1 MATILSGIKPTGIP
15 TLGNYLGA
23 LKNFVKL
30 QNERV
35 DDKFIFFIADLHA
48 ITIPQDP
55 KELRANIKSLAA
67 IYLACGL
74 NKENLT
80 LFIQSEVHEHAEMG
94 YIMQSLAYMGEME
107 RMTQFKEKARK
118 QESGVTSA
126 LFTYPALMAAD
137 ILLYNSDLIP
147 VGEDQLQHLELTRD
161 LAIRFNNRYSD
172 TFTVPNGL
180 VTKVGARI
188 MDLQNPLKKMSKS
201 EDPGDKGCIFLLDPI
216 DLIKKKIKSAVT
228 DNDASVH
235 YDKETKPGI
244 SNLMTIYSCI
254 TGDDFKAIEAKY
266 KGVGYGQFK
275 ADLAEIVA
283 KEIGEIQ
290 ARYNALINSQE
301 LDDILDKGRDE
312 ASYLARKQLSKVYRK
327 IGLGRNRK

>member
-1 MATILSGIKPTGIP
+1 MAVILSGIKPTGIP

-30 QNERV
+30 QNERTE
-35 DDKFIFFIADLHA
+35 DKFLFFIADLHA
-48 ITIPQDP
+48 ITVPQNP
-55 KELRANIKSLAA
+55 AELRANIKNLAA
-67 IYLACGL
+67 LYLACGL
-74 NKENLT
+74 NKDNLV
-80 LFIQSEVHEHAEMG
+80 LFIQSEVAEHAEMG
-94 YIMQSLAYMGEME
+94 YIMQSMAYMGEME
-107 RMTQFKEKARK
+107 RMTQFKEKSRK
-118 QESGVTSA
+118 QETGVTTA

-137 ILLYNSDLIP
+137 ILLYNTDLVP

-172 TFTVPNGL
+172 TFKVPEGL

-228 DNDASVH
+228 DSDSIVK
-235 YDKETKPGI
+235 YDKANKPGI

-254 TGDDFKAIEAKY
+254 TGEDFKTIEDKY
-266 KGVGYGQFK
+266 VGKGYGEFK
-275 ADLAEIVA
+275 SDLADIVA
-283 KEIGEIQ
+283 GEIAKIQ
-290 ARYNALINSQE
+290 DNYNKLINSSE
-301 LDDILDKGRDE
+301 LDEILDKGRDE
-312 ASYLARKQLSKVYRK
+312 ATYLARKQLSKVYRK
-327 IGLGRNRK
+327 VGLGRKK